1 MGQRLSLLAP
11 SAPTVA
17 VSLYIDAL
25 NNYQYVEVLNNSR
38 FLKTIKAVDKTTG
51 ELVIIKLLIKPAST
65 NYTIQLQQVIELLVK
80 QSSLVYP
87 FKNTLPWH
95 KILETDRAGYL
106 IRQMI
111 KTNLYD
117 RLSIRPFLEP
127 IEKLFI
133 TFQILKIVNE
143 IHLLNIQ
150 HGDIRLENF
159 LVTSWNWI
167 LLTDFASL
175 TKPTYIPEDNPNQYS
190 FYFDSSG
197 RRLCYIAPERFYNSQ
212 DHPKHVLSFNDDGLV
227 SLKNSVTD
235 SMDLFSMGCVIAE
248 LYNDGEPTFTLSQ
261 LFKFMKNDYKP
272 DLSGIQNSHIIE
284 IIGKLIKLD
293 PNERSSARELLDE
306 YRDICFPEFFYTFL
320 YDFMESLNNQENFM
334 PVTVDDN
341 LSISDLKINYIF
353 DNFDVISKQLNFDYP
368 NESLISDDIL
378 PMKLNLPTM
387 PQDYRIKPR
396 KLDGHENQETALIIL
411 NAVTSLC
418 QTLKQVNSKI
428 KCCEL
433 ILALS
438 EHISD
443 ENKLDRSL
451 PYLCLFLDEYI
462 EASVYQEGMNISP
475 KVVVVALYALTT
487 LVMSCSYISPINV
500 LLFPEYILP
509 KVYSL
514 LTLKGSQQSQR
525 LINSAVAVCLPNLAT
540 IAKKFWI
547 MSKAFKNENTVANT
561 LVSPEDVMQ
570 SYASLKLT
578 KEQLD
583 SKFKDIT
590 VLLLTDSES
599 SVKISLLNNILPL
612 CQFFGQD
619 KTNDIILPHLIS
631 YLNDSDQELRLAFL
645 SSVLE
650 MGPFIGVLSFE
661 QYILPLLVQSIGD
674 GEQFVVLQV
683 LEIFNVFVKNRLINP
698 RKEFNALEIY
708 KELLL
713 NSINLLL
720 HPNQWIRNSI
730 INLIISISNNL
741 TDADRYCFLYPMI
754 KSFLTYDLSII
765 EWNTL
770 YPCLTKPLSK
780 TVYDLTITW
789 SLNATSK
796 SLFWQNKA
804 LSMNSNNGI
813 LENKKKLISF
823 SKNMGKSVYLPRSEM
838 AFSPDTNKRT
848 SVPLSSEDKQWLLK
862 LKSLGL
868 DDKSIWKVF
877 VLKDYIYHISRFN
890 VANYQLKAFDHIAI
904 LPRNI
909 FFDIV
914 YKSELMAMP
923 NGVKEETYEPNI
935 EDTVSVRNSSRR
947 GSNSLILPQLERVT
961 ASVQMVETNVMG
973 EMEAHIAGSKKTI
986 WVNDSNTSHRVF
998 SVHNS
1003 KIITSHIKHT
1013 YNGHNPFI
1021 LNFLKSPTIQPTLSD
1036 FEEFGKLIIHK
1047 NQSSS
1052 AQQSQQNAA
1061 GSVFVPKN
1069 VMVTSFKYSDKTN
1082 CIDDIS
1088 TLVVCPT
1095 SEFFVT
1101 GSSNGSLKV
1110 WDSLKMEKIVTVKNA
1125 NLSIELES
1133 SVCSI
1138 TFLPNRFIIVVTT
1151 NDGIIRLF
1159 RIDVIRNNKT
1169 KKITRY
1175 SRLQLIRQFQNDSV
1189 ITEVK
1194 FLQDNYIIGTDSE
1207 QGLVVFDIITMEKLY
1222 GLQNPLIY
1230 GIINS
1235 FVVYKDSW
1243 VLVGSDKGYLTL
1255 WDLRFKII
1263 VKSWRV
1269 QNDVTNE
1276 YVNSISALEIL
1287 PRSIK
1292 LFTTH
1297 DGCIYFTMVCNS
1309 DISVW
1314 ELPSMECKAILR
1326 SRIGENLKYSL
1337 IECKHDDDYDLGQM
1351 IDDIK
1356 IDIDSKIE
1364 LSVSCLK
1371 YFKYDNNT
1379 DYLMCSMSDNK
1390 VILYNLT
1397 SIQDSVVLGNDK
1409 RKFLKRFYSNLVII
1423 NESNDDVTTS
1433 QEQTYNTIKYVDV
1446 LYEPSQMIITV
1457 DKNNCISI
1465 YK

>member
-17 VSLYIDAL
+17 VSSYIDAL
-25 NNYQYVEVLNNSR
+25 NNYQYVEILNNSR
-38 FLKTIKAVDKTTG
+38 FLKTIKAIDKTTG
-51 ELVIIKLLIKPAST
+51 NLVIIKLLIKPAST

-95 KILETDRAGYL
+95 KVIETDRAGYL
-106 IRQMI
+106 IV
-111 KTNLYD
+111 N
-117 RLSIRPFLEP
+117 SPFLEP
-127 IEKLFI
+127 VEKLFI

-143 IHLLNIQ
+143 IHSLNIQ
-150 HGDIRLENF
+150 HGDLRLENF

-175 TKPTYIPEDNPNQYS
+175 IKPTYIPEDNPNQYS

-212 DHPKHVLSFNDDGLV
+212 DHPKHVLNFNDDGLF

-272 DLSGIQNSHIIE
+272 DLSGIQNPHIVQLIE
-284 IIGKLIKLD
+284 KLIKLD
-293 PNERSSARELLDE
+293 SNERSSARELLDE
-306 YRDICFPEFFYTFL
+306 YRGSCFPEFFYTFL
-320 YDFMESLNNQENFM
+320 YDFMETLNSQENFISSEG
-334 PVTVDDN
+334 DDN
-341 LSISDLKINYIF
+341 LSVSDLKINYIY
-353 DNFDVISKQLNFDYP
+353 DNFDVISKQLSFDYQTDTP
-368 NESLISDDIL
+368 ISDEIL
-378 PMKLNLPTM
+378 PMRLNLPTM

-396 KLDGHENQETALIIL
+396 RLDNGEVEEEAALIIL
-411 NAVTSLC
+411 NAVTSLS

-462 EASVYQEGMNISP
+462 EASLYQDGVNISP
-475 KVVVVALYALTT
+475 KVVVVALYALTS
-487 LVMSCSYISPINV
+487 LIMSCSYIRPINV

-509 KVYSL
+509 KVYNL
-514 LTLKGSQQSQR
+514 LLLKGSLQSQR
-525 LINSAVAVCLPNLAT
+525 LVNSAVAVCLPSLAT
-540 IAKKFWI
+540 TAKKFWG
-547 MSKAFKNENTVANT
+547 MSKAFKNENAVTNT
-561 LVSPEDVMQ
+561 LISPEDVMQ
-570 SYASLKLT
+570 SYSTLKLT
-578 KEQLD
+578 KDQLD
-583 SKFKDIT
+583 AKFKDIT

-599 SVKISLLNNILPL
+599 SVKI
-612 CQFFGQD
+612 
-619 KTNDIILPHLIS
+619 K
-631 YLNDSDQELRLAFL
+631 LRLAFL
-645 SSVLE
+645 SSVLR

-683 LEIFNVFVKNRLINP
+683 LEIFNTFVKNRLINP

-720 HPNQWIRNSI
+720 HPNQWIRDAI

-765 EWNTL
+765 DWNTL

-789 SLNATSK
+789 SLNSTPK
-796 SLFWQNKA
+796 SLFWQQKA
-804 LSMNSNNGI
+804 LSMNNTNGI
-813 LENKKKLISF
+813 LNNKKKLISF

-838 AFSPDTNKRT
+838 TFSNGTNKGS

-862 LKSLGL
+862 LKSIGL
-868 DDKSIWKVF
+868 DDKSLWKVF
-877 VLKDYIYHISRFN
+877 LLRDYIYHVSRSN
-890 VANYQLKAFDHIAI
+890 VANSQLKSFDDVAI

-914 YKSELMAMP
+914 YKSEFMTDP

-961 ASVQMVETNVMG
+961 A
-973 EMEAHIAGSKKTI
+973 
-986 WVNDSNTSHRVF
+986 VF
-998 SVHNS
+998 SVNNS

-1013 YNGHNPFI
+1013 YTGHNPYI
-1021 LNFLKSPTIQPTLSD
+1021 LSFLKDSKIQPTLAD

-1047 NQSSS
+1047 SQP
-1052 AQQSQQNAA
+1052 QQQQQQETTDQ
-1061 GSVFVPKN
+1061 FVPKG
-1069 VMVTSFKYSDKTN
+1069 VLVASFKCTDQTN
-1082 CIDDIS
+1082 SIDDIN

-1125 NLSIELES
+1125 NLSVELDS
-1133 SVCSI
+1133 GICSV
-1138 TFLPNRFIIVVTT
+1138 TFLPNRFVIVVTT
-1151 NDGIIRLF
+1151 ADGMVRLL
-1159 RIDVIRNNKT
+1159 RIDVIRNNKN
-1169 KKITRY
+1169 KRIARY
-1175 SRLQLIRQFQNDSV
+1175 SKMQLIRQYHNELP
-1189 ITEVK
+1189 INNVK
-1194 FLQDNYIIGTDSE
+1194 FLQDNYIIGTDAE
-1207 QGLVVFDIITMEKLY
+1207 QKIVVFDIITMEKLY
-1222 GLQNPLIY
+1222 ELQNPLIY
-1230 GIINS
+1230 GIVNT
-1235 FVVYKDSW
+1235 FVVHKDSW
-1243 VLVGSDKGYLTL
+1243 ILAGSDKGFLTL

-1263 VKSWRV
+1263 VRTWRV
-1269 QNDVTNE
+1269 QNDVTND
-1276 YVNSISALEIL
+1276 YIKSISALEAL

-1292 LFTTH
+1292 LVNTH
-1297 DGCIYFTMVCNS
+1297 DDSVYFAMVCNS

-1326 SRIGENLKYSL
+1326 SQLGENLKYSL
-1337 IECKHDDDYDLGQM
+1337 VENKNESDFNIEEI
-1351 IDDIK
+1351 IDDIR
-1356 IDIDSKIE
+1356 IDIDSKVE
-1364 LSVSCLK
+1364 LNISWMK
-1371 YFKYDNNT
+1371 YFRYEGNT
-1379 DYLMCSMSDNK
+1379 DYLICSTSDNK
-1390 VILYNLT
+1390 VVLYNLT
-1397 SIQDSVVLGNDK
+1397 SIQDSVTLGVEK
-1409 RKFLKRFYSNLVII
+1409 SKFVKRFFSNLVII
-1423 NESNDDVTTS
+1423 DEVNDAPTGTDT
-1433 QEQTYNTIKYVDV
+1433 TYNIIKYVDV
-1446 LYEPSQMIITV
+1446 LYEPSHMIITV